1 MTRRLVLRGCLI
13 LGGALLIGERWI
25 AATAPESTPSRIVS
39 TSPSITE
46 TLFALGLGSRV
57 VGVSTYCRFPPEV
70 AALPKVGTFL
80 KPDAELIARLRP
92 DLVVLSAKPT
102 DLDRR
107 LTTLHIPFV
116 VVDRG
121 TLASVFTSIQQVG
134 AAAGVPARA
143 DMLVADLQQRLA
155 RIRERY
161 ALQPRPSVM
170 LIVGRRPGTLSD
182 IVAVGRDSYLNDLI
196 EMAGGANVFG
206 TTTSPAYPRISL
218 ETVIRLNPDV
228 IIDTVN
234 MGETDAERSRNRPA
248 NEALWRQY
256 PAINAVQ
263 KGHVYSVTTDAVVV
277 PGPRVVEATEW
288 LATLIHS
295 GGAR

>member
-1 MTRRLVLRGCLI
+1 MRRKLVLLGWLALWGAI
-13 LGGALLIGERWI
+13 LGGAPWI
-25 AATAPESTPSRIVS
+25 DAKAAEPAPSRIVS

-46 TLFALGLGSRV
+46 TLFALGLGGRV
-57 VGVSTYCRFPPEV
+57 VGVSTYCRYPAEV
-70 AALPKVGTFL
+70 VTLPKVGTFL

-92 DLVVLSAKPT
+92 DLVVLHSMPS

-107 LTTLHIPFV
+107 LTSLHIPFV

-121 TLASVFTSIQQVG
+121 TLTSVFSSIKQIG
-134 AAAGVPARA
+134 AAAGVTPRA
-143 DMLVADLQQRLA
+143 DQLVADLQQRLA
-155 RIRERY
+155 RIRQQY
-161 ALQPRPSVM
+161 ASQPRSTVL

-206 TTTSPAYPRISL
+206 SPGGPTYPRISL

-234 MGETDAERSRNRPA
+234 MGETEADRARNRPA
-248 NEALWRQY
+248 SEALWRQY
-256 PAINAVQ
+256 PTLAAVQ
-263 KGHVYSVTTDAVVV
+263 KGHLYSVSTDAVVV
-277 PGPRVVEATEW
+277 PGPRVAEATEW
-288 LATLIHS
+288 LASLIHP
-295 GGAR
+295 GGLR